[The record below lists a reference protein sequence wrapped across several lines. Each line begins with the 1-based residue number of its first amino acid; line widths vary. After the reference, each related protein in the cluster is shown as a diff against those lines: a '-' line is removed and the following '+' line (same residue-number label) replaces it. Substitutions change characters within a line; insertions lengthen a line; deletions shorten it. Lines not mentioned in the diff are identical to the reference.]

1 VINPYFGFGPCEHPQ
16 SPTLLNSRIGCE
28 DFLELGLSKLTQ
40 ATLIAQWSAEY
51 LEKQKERFV
60 ASSREEVNGR
70 LMTGV

>member
-1 VINPYFGFGPCEHPQ
+1 MSVVAI
-16 SPTLLNSRIGCE
+16 
-28 DFLELGLSKLTQ
+28 LTD
-40 ATLIAQWSAEY
+40 